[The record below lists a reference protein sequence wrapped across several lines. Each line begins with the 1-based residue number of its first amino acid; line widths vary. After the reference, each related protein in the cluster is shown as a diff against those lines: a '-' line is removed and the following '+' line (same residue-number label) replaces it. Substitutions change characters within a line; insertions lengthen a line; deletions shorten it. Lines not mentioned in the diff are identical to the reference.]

1 MKQRNRRGPRAS
13 PARHDAPRV
22 GTVSD
27 AHFDPLVHVAQDDH
41 PDQVGEARAEAGR
54 AIRDIGHALVGH
66 HAAIGVLE
74 EVTHSLDGLTA
85 RLDDGAPRSRSEVR
99 RDGQF
104 DGPEPDGSV
113 MTSYDERP
121 VSGRASPW
129 GLDIEVRREGD
140 EAVASLT
147 LRAAHE
153 GAPGR
158 SHGGIVA
165 ALFDDVFGFV
175 LQLHA
180 QSAFTGELWMRYE
193 AGVPIGEPLQC
204 RTRLDRRD
212 GRKLHMTGE
221 LTLEATGQVLARST
235 ATFIAIDP
243 SQFDPGV
250 DTGSRDG
257 NGSDR

>member
-1 MKQRNRRGPRAS
+1 M
-13 PARHDAPRV
+13 
-22 GTVSD
+22 SD

-41 PDQVGEARAEAGR
+41 PDQVGEARADAGR

-66 HAAIGVLE
+66 HVTIDLLE
-74 EVTHSLDGLTA
+74 DVTHSLDALTE
-85 RLDDGAPRSRSEVR
+85 RLDGGEVRSRSEVR

-104 DGPEPDGSV
+104 DGPEPDGSM

-193 AGVPIGEPLQC
+193 AGVPIGEPLRC
-204 RTRLDRRD
+204 RTRLDRRE
-212 GRKLHMTGE
+212 GRKLYMTGE
-221 LTLEATGQVLARST
+221 LTIEATGQVLARST

-243 SQFDPGV
+243 SQFDPAGG
-250 DTGSRDG
+250 THSQEASGSVR
-257 NGSDR
+257 

>member
-1 MKQRNRRGPRAS
+1 M
-13 PARHDAPRV
+13 
-22 GTVSD
+22 SD

-41 PDQVGEARAEAGR
+41 PDQIAQARAEAGR

-66 HAAIGVLE
+66 HVPVELLGD
-74 EVTHSLDGLTA
+74 VTRTLDDLTTQ
-85 RLDDGAPRSRSEVR
+85 LDDGPSRSRSEVR

-104 DGPEPDGSV
+104 DAPEPDGSV

-121 VSGRASPW
+121 VSGRSSPW
-129 GLDIEVRREGD
+129 GLDVEVRRDGD
-140 EAVASLT
+140 EAVATFT

-165 ALFDDVFGFV
+165 ALFDDIFGFV
-175 LQLHA
+175 LQVHA
-180 QSAFTGELWMRYE
+180 QSAFTGELWLRYE
-193 AGVPIGEPLQC
+193 AGVPIDEPLTC

-212 GRKLHMTGE
+212 GRKLYMTGE
-221 LTLEATGQVLARST
+221 LTVSATGQILARSS

-243 SQFDPGV
+243 SHFNPEAASGAVTKPGEV
-250 DTGSRDG
+250 
-257 NGSDR
+257 

>member
-1 MKQRNRRGPRAS
+1 
-13 PARHDAPRV
+13 
-22 GTVSD
+22 VSD

-41 PDQVGEARAEAGR
+41 PDQVGEARADAGR

-66 HAAIGVLE
+66 HATIDLLE
-74 EVTHSLDGLTA
+74 DVTHALDALTERLDG
-85 RLDDGAPRSRSEVR
+85 GQVRSRSEVR

-193 AGVPIGEPLQC
+193 AGVPIGEPLRC
-204 RTRLDRRD
+204 RTRLDRRE
-212 GRKLHMTGE
+212 GRKLYMTGE
-221 LTLEATGQVLARST
+221 LTTEATGQVLARST

-250 DTGSRDG
+250 VDTDPRVGTESPR
-257 NGSDR
+257 

>member
-1 MKQRNRRGPRAS
+1 
-13 PARHDAPRV
+13 
-22 GTVSD
+22 
-27 AHFDPLVHVAQDDH
+27 
-41 PDQVGEARAEAGR
+41 VGEARADAGR

-66 HAAIGVLE
+66 HATIDLLE
-74 EVTHSLDGLTA
+74 DVTRRLDALTG
-85 RLDDGAPRSRSEVR
+85 RLDDGARRSRSEVR

-104 DGPEPDGSV
+104 GGPEPDGSV

-129 GLDIEVRREGD
+129 GLDIEVRRDGD

-180 QSAFTGELWMRYE
+180 QSAFTGELWVRYD
-193 AGVPIGEPLQC
+193 AGVPIGVPLRC
-204 RTRLDRRD
+204 RTRLDRRED
-212 GRKLHMTGE
+212 RKLRMTGE
-221 LTLEATGQVLARST
+221 LTIESTGQVLVRST

-250 DTGSRDG
+250 DADPSDG
-257 NGSDR
+257 NGRAR